1 MDEPELGL
9 PTPVWFIPGRQ
20 KAFVDFQNDVTAKDL
35 GLAVREGFTSIEH
48 VKRYT
53 TTGMGTDQGKTS
65 NVNALAIVAGKL
77 GMGIEDI
84 GTTTF
89 RPPYT
94 PVTFGALA
102 GLNHDDLFD
111 PIRVTPIHD
120 WHVAQGAVFED
131 VGTWKRARY
140 YPQAGEDMHAAV
152 ARECRAVREAV
163 GIFDGSTLGKIDL
176 QGPDA
181 AEFLERVYTNA
192 WKGLEVGR
200 CRYGLM
206 LRDDGMVFDDG
217 VTSRLGPDRFHMTTT
232 TGGAARVMSWLEEW
246 LQTEWPSLKVYATSV
261 TEEWAVIALAGP
273 KARDVL
279 QAAGTDL
286 DLSPL
291 GFPHL
296 TWQDGRIADVPARV
310 FRVSFSGELSYEVNV
325 PSGYGRHVWEALW
338 AAGAPFGITPYGTEA
353 MHVLRAEK
361 GYIIVG
367 QETDGTT
374 TPYDLGMSWIV
385 SKKKPD
391 FIGKRG
397 LARSGLQGS
406 DRKQLVG
413 LLTEDPMLVLEEGAQ
428 ITATEGGLPPVPM
441 LGHVTSS
448 YMSPTLGR
456 SIALA
461 LVRSGR
467 ERMGSR
473 LYVPMPDRA
482 IPVQVADPVFFDREG
497 RRLHG

>member
-1 MDEPELGL
+1 M
-9 PTPVWFIPGRQ
+9 
-20 KAFVDFQNDVTAKDL
+20 
-35 GLAVREGFTSIEH
+35 
-48 VKRYT
+48 
-53 TTGMGTDQGKTS
+53 
-65 NVNALAIVAGKL
+65 
-77 GMGIEDI
+77 
-84 GTTTF
+84 
-89 RPPYT
+89 
-94 PVTFGALA
+94 
-102 GLNHDDLFD
+102 
-111 PIRVTPIHD
+111 
-120 WHVAQGAVFED
+120 FED

-261 TEEWAVIALAGP
+261 TEEWAVITLAGP

-428 ITATEGGLPPVPM
+428 ITATEGGPPPVPM

-461 LVRSGR
+461 LRPLRPRADGKPALRADARPCHPGPGGRSGVLRPRGAASPWLSPFRSGR
-467 ERMGSR
+467 SASR
-473 LYVPMPDRA
+473 ASSSCAATPRSATRPALSWAFPCRRTRCAPPSA
-482 IPVQVADPVFFDREG
+482 PVRKHSG
-497 RRLHG
+497 

>member
-1 MDEPELGL
+1 M
-9 PTPVWFIPGRQ
+9 
-20 KAFVDFQNDVTAKDL
+20 
-35 GLAVREGFTSIEH
+35 
-48 VKRYT
+48 
-53 TTGMGTDQGKTS
+53 
-65 NVNALAIVAGKL
+65 
-77 GMGIEDI
+77 
-84 GTTTF
+84 
-89 RPPYT
+89 
-94 PVTFGALA
+94 
-102 GLNHDDLFD
+102 
-111 PIRVTPIHD
+111 
-120 WHVAQGAVFED
+120 FED

-181 AEFLERVYTNA
+181 AEFLDRVYTNA

-296 TWQDGRIADVPARV
+296 TWRDGRVADVPARV
-310 FRVSFSGELSYEVNV
+310 FRVSFSGELGYEVNV

-367 QETDGTT
+367 QETDGTM
-374 TPYDLGMSWIV
+374 TPLRS
-385 SKKKPD
+385 
-391 FIGKRG
+391 RHG
-397 LARSGLQGS
+397 L
-406 DRKQLVG
+406 DR
-413 LLTEDPMLVLEEGAQ
+413 LEEEA
-428 ITATEGGLPPVPM
+428 
-441 LGHVTSS
+441 
-448 YMSPTLGR
+448 
-456 SIALA
+456 
-461 LVRSGR
+461 
-467 ERMGSR
+467 
-473 LYVPMPDRA
+473 
-482 IPVQVADPVFFDREG
+482 
-497 RRLHG
+497 RLHRQARPRPLRPRRAAIASSSWAS